1 MMMRFFTK
9 TYSDSPWVEISPRDS
24 SASARWDP
32 RQWRSWWPVWIAVFG
47 RHKFFTHQK
56 ESPRLFKGGW
66 LVDDMCIYLYIH
78 IYILT
83 KSILNSKSARVHNVI
98 HYPLHRIGCGPH
110 SKLGYKAGLW
120 YDFVLFSLLT
130 IRSFRSPP
138 GICLQSSALQPSI
151 IQRLTSKLSVLFMA
165 SCHTPAWPGK
175 LKRRMQR
182 PNLSKEMDRNG
193 PQKKQRDFEAQ
204 LGWRAA
210 FVAILFF
217 HQPFGG
223 GPLKQDDS
231 YLIFDRGL
239 AIRQEQQ
246 D

>member
-1 MMMRFFTK
+1 M
-9 TYSDSPWVEISPRDS
+9 S
-24 SASARWDP
+24 S
-32 RQWRSWWPVWIAVFG
+32 
-47 RHKFFTHQK
+47 THQ
-56 ESPRLFKGGW
+56 SSNW
-66 LVDDMCIYLYIH
+66 
-78 IYILT
+78 
-83 KSILNSKSARVHNVI
+83 AR
-98 HYPLHRIGCGPH
+98 
-110 SKLGYKAGLW
+110 YKAGFW

-130 IRSFRSPP
+130 IHFGGQSFRSWP
-138 GICLQSSALQPSI
+138 GICLQSSSLQPAI

-193 PQKKQRDFEAQ
+193 PLKKQRDFEAQ
-204 LGWRAA
+204 LGWGAA

-223 GPLKQDDS
+223 GPPKQDDS
-231 YLIFDRGL
+231 YLTFDSSGL
-239 AIRQEQQ
+239 AIRQELL